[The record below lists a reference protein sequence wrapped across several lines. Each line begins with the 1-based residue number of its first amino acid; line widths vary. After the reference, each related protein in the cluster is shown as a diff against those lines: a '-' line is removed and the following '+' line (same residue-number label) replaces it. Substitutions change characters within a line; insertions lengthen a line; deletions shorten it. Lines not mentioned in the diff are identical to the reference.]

1 MSGNPSCAAAHRI
14 VLQVPI
20 SSPGLGVLLPL
31 AAIVAAVDMLES
43 TSIARALACKNGYEL
58 RYNQEIVALG
68 LANFMGERYFTLL
81 VT

>member
-1 MSGNPSCAAAHRI
+1 L
-14 VLQVPI
+14 LQVPI

-58 RYNQEIVALG
+58 GYNQEIVALG
-68 LANFMGERYFTLL
+68 IANFMGKEVLL
-81 VT
+81 IDDQCVLAFIKP